1 MFAPGQVPANEGG
14 QDPELQY
21 DVEINGRLRQVAVHR
36 VNGRFAVAID
46 RRQWMIDVARIDAT
60 TWSLLIDEGGRICS
74 HEVTLAVGAEAGVL
88 NVRVNG
94 APVAVRVNGTRRL
107 GRKDQGAQAGGGSGP
122 LRVLAPMPGKIV
134 RVLVRA
140 GEAVRAG
147 QALIVI
153 EAMKMENELRAAGAG
168 TVADIQVR
176 EGQSVEAGALLAV
189 IHR

>member
-1 MFAPGQVPANEGG
+1 
-14 QDPELQY
+14 LQY

-46 RRQWMIDVARIDAT
+46 RRQWMIDVARIDAN

-107 GRKDQGAQAGGGSGP
+107 GRKDQGAQAGGSGP
-122 LRVLAPMPGKIV
+122 LGVLAPMPGKIV

-140 GEAVRAG
+140 GEAVQAG
-147 QALIVI
+147 QPLIVI